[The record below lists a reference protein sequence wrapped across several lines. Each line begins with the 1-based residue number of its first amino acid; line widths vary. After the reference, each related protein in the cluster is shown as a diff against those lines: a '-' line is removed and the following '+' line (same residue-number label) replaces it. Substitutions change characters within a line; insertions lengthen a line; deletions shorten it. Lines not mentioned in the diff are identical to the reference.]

1 MDREEREEGEIDGNL
16 GVRSVVTR
24 EGETMSEIGEIE
36 CGWAILTTTDDINGG
51 WARSG
56 MAALKGERDWEES
69 VRGTEVR
76 EREQVRE
83 KRKEKVKREEREK
96 RIKNY

>member
-36 CGWAILTTTDDINGG
+36 CG
-51 WARSG
+51 
-56 MAALKGERDWEES
+56 
-69 VRGTEVR
+69 
-76 EREQVRE
+76 
-83 KRKEKVKREEREK
+83 
-96 RIKNY
+96 